1 MDLNS
6 AGFAVF
12 PAEFNRDLLV
22 VATYAQIMTCLLVFT
37 QTREYMSLSVIPVL
51 QFTAIV
57 NCEARADAFFTLKKQ
72 PTLIHLEWIT
82 FACMH

>member
-22 VATYAQIMTCLLVFT
+22 VATCAQIMTWLLVFT
-37 QTREYMSLSVIPVL
+37 QTRTSFGEYTVL
-51 QFTAIV
+51 YEYIGDSCIEIYCNYEFRILH
-57 NCEARADAFFTLKKQ
+57 DAFR
-72 PTLIHLEWIT
+72 
-82 FACMH
+82 

>member
-37 QTREYMSLSVIPVL
+37 QTRTSFGEYTSISVIPVL
-51 QFTAIV
+51 KFTAIMSS
-57 NCEARADAFFTLKKQ
+57 EF
-72 PTLIHLEWIT
+72 
-82 FACMH
+82 CMMHSDEISMSHREI

>member
-37 QTREYMSLSVIPVL
+37 QTRTCSGEYMSTVVLALRAHRIQGTVRENGNFPRVLLGTLSGHI
-51 QFTAIV
+51 
-57 NCEARADAFFTLKKQ
+57 
-72 PTLIHLEWIT
+72 
-82 FACMH
+82 